1 MLDDDRMPDPG
12 RRTLLRGLLTMG
24 AAAVSTTVGR
34 PLDVALLAQAGTG
47 VAGTV
52 APADQQKGTRL
63 VLLGTQGGPNVNLR
77 RAQGSNAIV
86 VDGRTYLVD
95 CGYGA
100 VRSLVAAGLGYAQVG
115 TVFLTHLH
123 DDHTADLPALVSLQW
138 TGSRTQPT
146 DIYGPYGTKTMV
158 DAALAFAKA
167 NTEIRTVDEGRAIK
181 PEELFHGHDLEAT
194 STPAQAFK
202 DDRLT
207 VRSIE
212 NTHFPDR
219 SKAKMQYRSIG
230 YRFDTA
236 TRSVVITGDTAYSKN
251 LVDLANGADLF
262 VCEMMD
268 EATYQATAARANA
281 AAAAGNP
288 NNIFRHVADTHS
300 RPSDVGRMASEAKVK
315 TVVLTHLLPGSNRA
329 QVAEFPDSTYID
341 AVRRTFSGEVIV
353 GRDQMVL

>member
-1 MLDDDRMPDPG
+1 MK
-12 RRTLLRGLLTMG
+12 RRDLLTGTMRLG
-24 AAAVSTTVGR
+24 ALAAVGR
-34 PLDVALLAQAGTG
+34 LAPLVDPVLAQAGTG

-52 APADQQKGTRL
+52 APRDEQKGTRL

-77 RAQGSNAIV
+77 RAQGSNAVV
-86 VDGRTYLVD
+86 VDGRIYLVD

-138 TGSRTQPT
+138 TGSRVQPT
-146 DIYGPYGTKTMV
+146 DIYGPYGTKAMV
-158 DAALAFAKA
+158 DAALAFTKA
-167 NTEIRTVDEGRAIK
+167 NTEIRTVDEGRK
-181 PEELFHGHDLEAT
+181 VRPEDVFHGHDLEAT
-194 STPAQAFK
+194 ATPAQAFK

-219 SKAKMQYRSIG
+219 SKANMRYRSIG
-230 YRFDTA
+230 YRFDTG
-236 TRSVVITGDTAYSKN
+236 TRSIVITGDTAYSKN
-251 LVDLANGADLF
+251 LVDLATGADLF
-262 VCEMMD
+262 VCEIMD
-268 EATYQATAARANA
+268 EATYQATLARANA

-329 QVAEFPDSTYID
+329 QITEFPDSTYID
-341 AVRRTFSGEVIV
+341 TVRKDFSGEIIV